1 MDYVPI
7 QSILRCTMPMDGEG
21 LDLVLKIFIM
31 AMKNQDINREENR
44 EERNHRSKNIIVTGS
59 LLVFSRI

>member
-1 MDYVPI
+1 
-7 QSILRCTMPMDGEG
+7 MPMDGEG